1 MPCPRTSG
9 RFGNFLRVP
18 LKAVEIKKT
27 DCIKDQK
34 RSQID
39 TYEFSKASG
48 KHDFMAHKQVLFR
61 SAAREKYCV
70 ALLNSPIPFV

>member
-1 MPCPRTSG
+1 
-9 RFGNFLRVP
+9 VP